1 MNAQDLPDPDSL
13 LTTWVQNL
21 DNVVDNTNYTKLSLI
36 VMKLKE
42 DIELKFVELVK
53 SEEYLILR
61 KRWN

>member
-36 VMKLKE
+36 VMKLKQ

>member
-21 DNVVDNTNYTKLSLI
+21 DNVVDNINYTKLLLI

-42 DIELKFVELVK
+42 DIELKFIELVK

>member
-1 MNAQDLPDPDSL
+1 MNGQDLPDPDSL

-21 DNVVDNTNYTKLSLI
+21 DNVVDNLNYTKISLI